1 MKQCINGHLVDDSS
15 NFCPQCGAEVF
26 GHSLFCPHC
35 GQKCGANE
43 NFCIK
48 CGTPLHSK
56 NISTHNATSQFVN
69 TKPKTT
75 MYIVAAVCAVV
86 LLGIGGFI
94 GWKYLSK
101 DHSLKKIAYSKV
113 LSNVHISRS
122 EDYSLKK
129 IAEVLKKEELG
140 WQMKKVMSIG
150 VVISI

>member
-26 GHSLFCPHC
+26 GFSLFCPHC
-35 GQKCGANE
+35 GQKCRANE
-43 NFCIK
+43 KFCSK

-101 DHSLKKIAYSKV
+101 DHSFKKIADSKV

-129 IAEVLKKEELG
+129 IAEVVNGCKNLG
-140 WQMKKVMSIG
+140 DFHEGACLVQ
-150 VVISI
+150 

>member
-35 GQKCGANE
+35 GKKCGANE
-43 NFCIK
+43 KFCSK
-48 CGTPLHSK
+48 CGTPLHCK

-101 DHSLKKIAYSKV
+101 DHSLKK
-113 LSNVHISRS
+113 NSRF
-122 EDYSLKK
+122 
-129 IAEVLKKEELG
+129 
-140 WQMKKVMSIG
+140 
-150 VVISI
+150 